1 MDKQISLRAE
11 QASRVRLF
19 LYQFGIFLLVFLIM
33 MPMTLYFFGASP
45 IAIPVCTVLVLL
57 ATAWLSK
64 RLLGSTD
71 PDRPYETT
79 SETD

>member
-1 MDKQISLRAE
+1 MDKQTSLRAE

-57 ATAWLSK
+57 DSLAQQKTARFDK
-64 RLLGSTD
+64 FRSTV
-71 PDRPYETT
+71 
-79 SETD
+79 